1 MSWFGNKVPDAI
13 LKAGIIVWIVWRCY
27 STHGC
32 DNFILATALFAVMA
46 IFVKRKTIVTR
57 TLIRSYRVPALV
69 LTTTV
74 VVRAFVHVREEDGG
88 ETSFLNTVIAEREK
102 EREREYQKRIY
113 FAKLE
118 FP

>member
-1 MSWFGNKVPDAI
+1 
-13 LKAGIIVWIVWRCY
+13 
-27 STHGC
+27 
-32 DNFILATALFAVMA
+32 MA
-46 IFVKRKTIVTR
+46 IFMKRKTVVTR
-57 TLIRSYRVPALV
+57 TLIRSYRVSAFV

-88 ETSFLNTVIAEREK
+88 ETSFLNTVIAERGK

-113 FAKLE
+113 LVKLG